1 MGNAFS
7 SPLLS
12 QEMKMAGILSEV
24 NMSDVFI
31 EPIKKVMKKKDKKP
45 AMLEEQIRDSIPY
58 EDEEVEENEEL

>member
-1 MGNAFS
+1 
-7 SPLLS
+7 
-12 QEMKMAGILSEV
+12 MAGILSEV

-31 EPIKKVMKKKDKKP
+31 EPIKKVMKKKDRKS

>member
-1 MGNAFS
+1 
-7 SPLLS
+7 
-12 QEMKMAGILSEV
+12 MAGILSEV

-45 AMLEEQIRDSIPY
+45 AMLEEQIRDLIPY

>member
-1 MGNAFS
+1 
-7 SPLLS
+7 
-12 QEMKMAGILSEV
+12 MKMADILSEV